1 MDGEKI
7 NTSGI
12 SLDILEDILEL
23 AFQKWQKE
31 KRYNPTSE
39 FNSIKVLSS
48 YNEILYQ
55 RNINSEKDQLY
66 YNFIHQIGKQIPKG
80 SSKDDWLSFCKQIF
94 KSPVK
99 SQYQKSEESAE
110 SNKNLSM
117 YANKDYI
124 NKLMMKAF
132 IVLLKNCLYKRQKKK
147 DQFKKQQQESSSP
160 IMNQDNFIAESDSF
174 IKYKRNQV
182 SQKNLQKQ
190 SSQSQ
195 IKNSPHISID
205 SHQNQNK
212 SSNMMMS
219 PPTQELSLLY
229 KSSNN
234 KMQREIQ
241 IDEQNK
247 QVKQCSELNFIQKP
261 KVKESH
267 NDSIRQLTAKESL
280 EYQNQSN
287 RQIKSNNSFSQLNQV
302 TSPSQ
307 LPLQTNNSPST
318 YNNLQM
324 ASPNKLPN
332 FQKKQKNIY
341 LLENTKGF
349 QELETVATA
358 SNTDNLAT
366 MSSNTNTFRTKT
378 IKFTKDNAN
387 TKYTKSLINC
397 MYDNLDMI
405 ETNMDELGENAIN
418 MTRMSADFD
427 ASSICR
433 VKNNTKFLDESYSFH
448 QVNTANNLFQTGH
461 EQSLDEMSFQQT
473 DQSYNLPQN
482 TTKESLFVKFIEKK
496 CNEAQTPKILSK
508 STDRQLFDLDFCTIQ
523 ENIKILSSYFIKLQI
538 YKNQQKKKKQIQQ
551 QILNL
556 EKEADSYFI
565 RKLKDKVFC
574 LLKAFGIV
582 SSETQERYNKVKRN
596 NEMKIKRQ
604 YLYKFVEKYHE
615 KVLEKTQI
623 EYLQKNISQNLIQKA
638 FYSMK
643 DYHEKQYQK
652 RMAANSLIFTS
663 TISVDFI
670 INLYLSNILRQNESL
685 QLQSIYQLF
694 QDCSAHY
701 NYKPLV
707 TSLIKNALITQKNS
721 KLLLRQNENIILNK
735 KHTYFSVLKSLY
747 ERNFQASNLYN
758 YKVMQKVFNVFKNYS
773 CKRMQLKDGLEQF
786 ISKRLCNK
794 LQEVIYSWKQFTV
807 ENSLLQ
813 RKGSIVFDK
822 YRQKMTKKYISK
834 WIENFN
840 NQQEDKQKILKSN
853 TFFFQTV
860 CSKVLFEMK
869 KNSLKKKSK
878 RLMNQM
884 AIKHSNDKTLRFFF
898 DVVTVFYERSKI
910 ERIKLRQ
917 IEDKKNLINL
927 KQYLNL
933 WRLERFYN
941 KITFQF
947 RLNNVFQKLI
957 FAFEQEKQISK
968 EYEQKVQQ
976 FQKQQV
982 QRKVQKA
989 FAVLQQNT
997 NLSSEYF
1004 RDAFSFH
1011 YNTLISKAFNIL
1023 RVNREIKMQ
1032 KYSNVFEYL
1041 NKKAHQLQFNIFETW
1056 KQRAIQNSE
1065 SRKKDKLAL
1074 NFYIKKLFTLIIK
1087 TLQDHAQQQ
1096 KSKKQNK
1103 DLALIYYKNSLWKR
1117 WRQKFIDKIVINH
1130 DNMRLMTLGM
1140 KSMIINL
1147 NNKKQMNEKI
1157 QKADYF
1163 MYMSLFKK
1171 AQYFI
1176 EFLKINKEKAFFK
1189 KQAVNNAREIIE
1201 KNCKARIFQEMKK
1214 YSQKNKGYTK
1224 KIILMKQIKN
1234 LELTKIYFIKLMQN
1248 LANKK
1253 IFTRK
1258 IFDRLEL
1265 QKKKNLKS
1273 AIRLWK
1279 KSIDIQN
1286 EEIEI
1291 HDKGAFLQQTL
1302 LKKRFFVSFIQHHQQ
1317 IQADKIQNIKSIQFY
1332 KRQLFYK
1339 FRNIFYK
1346 SIELKKLKF
1355 IATKHFAFNLMR
1367 KGFFGWKQYSV
1378 ELFEQ
1383 RYKKVD
1389 EYFDNPFLMSQKKS
1403 TISLVDKE
1411 NFDINQQIAEDF
1423 DNNFDSI
1430 MSYSSDKKLK
1440 PNFGQN
1446 QNKVLK
1452 VIDNYRK

>member
-55 RNINSEKDQLY
+55 RKKDQLY

-538 YKNQQKKKKQIQQ
+538 YKNQQIQQ

-758 YKVMQKVFNVFKNYS
+758 YK
-773 CKRMQLKDGLEQF
+773 
-786 ISKRLCNK
+786 
-794 LQEVIYSWKQFTV
+794 EVIYSWKQFTV

-840 NQQEDKQKILKSN
+840 NQVNDFL
-853 TFFFQTV
+853 
-860 CSKVLFEMK
+860 LFEMK

-1087 TLQDHAQQQ
+1087 TLQDHAQ
-1096 KSKKQNK
+1096 
-1103 DLALIYYKNSLWKR
+1103 YLWKR

-1201 KNCKARIFQEMKK
+1201 K
-1214 YSQKNKGYTK
+1214 
-1224 KIILMKQIKN
+1224 
-1234 LELTKIYFIKLMQN
+1234 
-1248 LANKK
+1248 
-1253 IFTRK
+1253 
-1258 IFDRLEL
+1258 
-1265 QKKKNLKS
+1265 
-1273 AIRLWK
+1273 
-1279 KSIDIQN
+1279 
-1286 EEIEI
+1286 
-1291 HDKGAFLQQTL
+1291 
-1302 LKKRFFVSFIQHHQQ
+1302 
-1317 IQADKIQNIKSIQFY
+1317 
-1332 KRQLFYK
+1332 
-1339 FRNIFYK
+1339 
-1346 SIELKKLKF
+1346 
-1355 IATKHFAFNLMR
+1355 LMR

-1452 VIDNYRK
+1452 DLSIIFIDQVEYLEGRIVHLFMECLDTEVDGQDRYETSIFMLGQYKGVYFQINTIGRSKGG

>member
-7 NTSGI
+7 STVGI
-12 SLDILEDILEL
+12 NLDILEDILEL

-80 SSKDDWLSFCKQIF
+80 SSKEDWLSFCKQIF

-99 SQYQKSEESAE
+99 SLPLKSEESTE

-147 DQFKKQQQESSSP
+147 DQLKKLQKEGSSP
-160 IMNQDNFIAESDSF
+160 IMNQDNFIAEQDSF
-174 IKYKRNQV
+174 IQYKRNQA
-182 SQKNLQKQ
+182 SWKNLQKQ
-190 SSQSQ
+190 QSQSQ
-195 IKNSPHISID
+195 IRNSPHISVDVHSNI
-205 SHQNQNK
+205 NK
-212 SSNMMMS
+212 SSNLMS
-219 PPTQELSLLY
+219 PPTQELSLVY

-234 KMQREIQ
+234 KKQREIQ
-241 IDEQNK
+241 MDEQNK
-247 QVKQCSELNFIQKP
+247 QVNMCSEFNLMQKP
-261 KVKESH
+261 KIKESH

-287 RQIKSNNSFSQLNQV
+287 RQIKSNSSFSQLNQV
-302 TSPSQ
+302 ASPSQ

-318 YNNLQM
+318 FNNLQA
-324 ASPNKLPN
+324 ASPNKFAN

-358 SNTDNLAT
+358 SNADNLAT

-378 IKFTKDNAN
+378 IKFSKENAN
-387 TKYTKSLINC
+387 AKYTKSLINC

-433 VKNNTKFLDESYSFH
+433 GKNNTKFLDESYSFH
-448 QVNTANNLFQTGH
+448 QINTANNLFQTGN

-473 DQSYNLPQN
+473 DQSYNMPQN
-482 TTKESLFVKFIEKK
+482 TQKESLFVKFIEKK
-496 CNEAQTPKILSK
+496 CNEASTPKILSK

-551 QILNL
+551 QTYNL
-556 EKEADSYFI
+556 EKEADNYYI

-596 NEMKIKRQ
+596 NEIKIKRQ
-604 YLYKFVEKYHE
+604 YLYKLVERYHE

-623 EYLQKNISQNLIQKA
+623 EYLQKNIQQNLISKA

-643 DYHEKQYQK
+643 DYHERHYQK

-670 INLYLSNILRQNESL
+670 VNLYLSSILRQNESP
-685 QLQSIYQLF
+685 QLHNIYQLF

-707 TSLIKNALITQKNS
+707 TQLIKNGLLTQKNS

-735 KHTYFSVLKSLY
+735 KHTCFSVLKSLY
-747 ERNFQASNLYN
+747 ERSFQATNLYN
-758 YKVMQKVFNVFKNYS
+758 YKTMQKVFNVFKNYS
-773 CKRMQLKDGLEQF
+773 CKRIQLKDGLEQF

-794 LQEVIYSWKQFTV
+794 LQEIIYSWKQVTV
-807 ENSLLQ
+807 ENNLLN
-813 RKGSIVFDK
+813 RKGSIIFDK

-840 NQQEDKQKILKSN
+840 SQQEDKQKILKSN
-853 TFFFQTV
+853 TFYFQTV

-869 KNSLKKKSK
+869 KSCLQSKQK

-884 AIKHSNDKTLRFFF
+884 ALKHSNEKTLRFFF
-898 DVVTVFYERSKI
+898 DVMTVFYERSKI
-910 ERIKLRQ
+910 ERIKSRQ
-917 IEDKKNLINL
+917 IEEKRNLINQ

-941 KITFQF
+941 RITFQF
-947 RLNNVFQKLI
+947 RLSNVFQKLI
-957 FAFEQEKQISK
+957 SAFHLEKQVSK
-968 EYEQKVQQ
+968 EYQLKVLE
-976 FQKQQV
+976 FQKSLK

-989 FAVLQQNT
+989 FYILQQNT

-1011 YNTLISKAFNIL
+1011 YNSLISKAFNIL
-1023 RVNREIKMQ
+1023 KVNREIKMQ

-1041 NKKAHQLQFNIFETW
+1041 NKKAHQLQFNIFEAW

-1065 SRKKDKLAL
+1065 SRKNNKLAL

-1087 TLQDHAQQQ
+1087 TLQDHTQ
-1096 KSKKQNK
+1096 KEKTKKQNK

-1117 WRQKFIDKIVINH
+1117 WRQRFIDKIVINH

-1147 NNKKQMNEKI
+1147 NYKKQKNEKI

-1189 KQAVNNAREIIE
+1189 KQAVHNAREIIE
-1201 KNCKARIFQEMKK
+1201 KNCKARIFQGIKDYTK
-1214 YSQKNKGYTK
+1214 RSKGYTK
-1224 KIILMKQIKN
+1224 KINLMKQIKN
-1234 LELTKIYFIKLMQN
+1234 LELIKTYFIKLMQN

-1253 IFTRK
+1253 IFTKK

-1265 QKKKNLKS
+1265 QKKKNLRS
-1273 AIRLWK
+1273 ALRLWK

-1291 HDKGAFLQQTL
+1291 HNKGAFLQQTL
-1302 LKKRFFVSFIQHHQQ
+1302 LKKRFFVSFIEHHQQ
-1317 IQADKIQNIKSIQFY
+1317 IQDDKKKYLKSILFY

-1430 MSYSSDKKLK
+1430 MSYSSDKKIK
-1440 PNFGQN
+1440 SNFGSNQN
-1446 QNKVLK
+1446 QVLR